1 MNSVV
6 ENTLPKHWKSKTL
19 GEVCDFLNGYA
30 FKSKEYVTE
39 GFRVIRIKNVQS
51 GVIEDNDPKYFPL
64 NRKDEIEKYILNEND
79 LLISLTGNVGR
90 VGLISHELL
99 PAVLNQRVGKI
110 SIHKEM
116 TPKFLFYRLRNS
128 SFAKEAIDN
137 SNGSAQLNLSSDWIM
152 NYQLAIPP
160 LDEQKRIVAKI
171 DTLFAKIDKA
181 ISLTE
186 ESLKQAKN
194 LLSSVLK
201 EVFEKGKADGWEEK
215 KLGEVLDNIL
225 TGTTPSKREPKYYEN
240 PTVSWF
246 SPSDLGVVKVLEKA
260 KNKVSQ
266 LAVDERKVKLFE
278 KDSLLL
284 VAIGATIGKVGII
297 RTKVSSNQQITALKF
312 NSNLNIEF
320 AYYYFIHTKPTIV
333 KIASTATMPIIN
345 QKSIKSLSIVFPSI
359 LIQEN
364 LVTSFNSI
372 SDFSNKTQS
381 KLEEQ
386 LAYLK
391 QLKSSILSKAFKG
404 EL

>member
-1 MNSVV
+1 
-6 ENTLPKHWKSKTL
+6 L
-19 GEVCDFLNGYA
+19 
-30 FKSKEYVTE
+30 
-39 GFRVIRIKNVQS
+39 Q
-51 GVIEDNDPKYFPL
+51 
-64 NRKDEIEKYILNEND
+64 
-79 LLISLTGNVGR
+79 
-90 VGLISHELL
+90 
-99 PAVLNQRVGKI
+99 Q
-110 SIHKEM
+110 
-116 TPKFLFYRLRNS
+116 
-128 SFAKEAIDN
+128 
-137 SNGSAQLNLSSDWIM
+137 
-152 NYQLAIPP
+152 
-160 LDEQKRIVAKI
+160 
-171 DTLFAKIDKA
+171 
-181 ISLTE
+181 
-186 ESLKQAKN
+186 
-194 LLSSVLK
+194 
-201 EVFEKGKADGWEEK
+201 
-215 KLGEVLDNIL
+215 
-225 TGTTPSKREPKYYEN
+225 
-240 PTVSWF
+240 
-246 SPSDLGVVKVLEKA
+246 
-260 KNKVSQ
+260 
-266 LAVDERKVKLFE
+266 VKLFE